1 MAVKEP
7 VDKIIITNFLRAGFN
22 ITPGALSFI
31 KNKDDPAKFANILL
45 HSFNNTKQR
54 ATITRQMLENIDAAI
69 SDLVKNIPSTIKPTP
84 RPSSLLTESVE
95 DEQKKPRP
103 KSKSTGKDLASRVE
117 PLPMEQQRLEAPLES
132 QAFQAIVETFS
143 SVESPVLANTAI
155 EPELTSKSIFTP
167 LAKEY
172 SPVVK
177 IIEDCT
183 GRLKNDGEFSDFS
196 HLFNDRFE
204 KLKNMF
210 KNRNDIA
217 RLVDI
222 SDLATMGKK
231 SDELYIAGMVV
242 DKKQTKSGNTI
253 LEIDDKTGRINV
265 ILSTKSMDPKNLAYI
280 ILDEVLCFKGFYKDG
295 IFISNEFHWPDVKHG
310 RQPHLSEDDLS
321 ILLISDLHVGS
332 DNHLSDIWN
341 RFRAWMRGEG
351 TSDKAREMAG
361 KVKYIAIAGDLV
373 DGIGVYPT
381 QEEHLVIKDATKQFE
396 KAAEMLGELP
406 DYVTFIIAPGSH
418 EPVRRALPQPAT
430 SKSYAKSLYDMGAI
444 MVSDPAVVET
454 HSIKTMMFHGES
466 FIDLSIDI
474 PEITHKTPELSMEKL
489 LKSRHLAPSFGK
501 KTELAPDKRDWL
513 VISEVPDILH
523 TGHVHC
529 NGVKNYH
536 GTWLV
541 NSGCFQGQTD
551 FMRGLGIVPTIGQ
564 PNIIS
569 LKDFKLTTLNLT
581 G

>member
-1 MAVKEP
+1 
-7 VDKIIITNFLRAGFN
+7 
-22 ITPGALSFI
+22 
-31 KNKDDPAKFANILL
+31 
-45 HSFNNTKQR
+45 
-54 ATITRQMLENIDAAI
+54 MLENIDAAI
-69 SDLVKNIPSTIKPTP
+69 SDLMKDVPSTTKPAS
-84 RPSSLLTESVE
+84 RPSSLLTETVE
-95 DEQKKPRP
+95 DKHKKALLTRT
-103 KSKSTGKDLASRVE
+103 KTVKDLTPDKESIPV
-117 PLPMEQQRLEAPLES
+117 EQQMLEPALES
-132 QAFQAIVETFS
+132 PAFQAVVEAVS
-143 SVESPVLANTAI
+143 PVGSPVLANTTN
-155 EPELTSKSIFTP
+155 ELDLTSKSVFTP

-172 SPVVK
+172 SPAVK

-222 SDLATMGKK
+222 SELATTGKK
-231 SDELYIAGMVV
+231 SEELFIAGMVI

-253 LEIDDKTGRINV
+253 LEIDDKTGRVNV

-332 DNHLSDIWN
+332 DNHLSDVWN
-341 RFRAWMRGEG
+341 RLRAWMRGEG
-351 TSDKAREMAG
+351 TSDKAKEMAG
-361 KVKYIAIAGDLV
+361 KVKYVAIAGDLV

-396 KAAEMLGELP
+396 KAAEMLGEFP
-406 DYVTFIIAPGSH
+406 DHVTFIIAPGSH

-430 SKSYAKSLYDMGAI
+430 SKSYAKSLYDIGAI

-454 HSIKTMMFHGES
+454 HGIKTLMYHGES

-513 VISEVPDILH
+513 VISEVPDIML

-551 FMRGLGIVPTIGQ
+551 FMKGLGIVPTIGQ
-564 PNIIS
+564 PNIIN
-569 LKDFKLTTLNLT
+569 LKDFRLTTLNLT